1 MYKHHYIL
9 IIKTTFELL
18 AFWKVNISFTLKVRL
33 IKIFCQEQYA
43 SWSIKCL
50 MIDNLHEPILKNIIW
65 LHDQKWNQKFVI
77 SVNISAYK
85 STHKFTNCILCHEI
99 HWQRYCSVFFSK
111 KATHLKHGEQH
122 WVTPAFV
129 YNMHLVYVQMK
140 YRMIW
145 SQFAFLPNYF
155 ILTSFTVKYKPCM

>member
-77 SVNISAYK
+77 SEHFSLNLHISLLIAFCAMK
-85 STHKFTNCILCHEI
+85 SIDRDIFL
-99 HWQRYCSVFFSK
+99 VFFSK